1 MNELTIANHFIL
13 LFKHNIF
20 FKRSPNL
27 ISNKGYICFIY
38 FDNVLFPLFLLSYF
52 VICAIVIKPS
62 TCEVQC
68 LLLKKVEIF
77 LES

>member
-13 LFKHNIF
+13 LYKHNIF

-27 ISNKGYICFIY
+27 ISSKGYICFIY
-38 FDNVLFPLFLLSYF
+38 FDNVLFPLLSYF
-52 VICAIVIKPS
+52 VIRAIVIKPS